1 MINFEKLNKS
11 FKYALE
17 GLSYSIK
24 DNQNIK
30 IHLIVGIF
38 VLIFSLLLGLS
49 KYEIFSISLL
59 IILVISAEMINTA
72 IEEVVNLL
80 VNEHRQEA
88 KIAKDVGAGMVLL
101 VSLFALIIG
110 LFIFIPH
117 IILLFQ

>member
-1 MINFEKLNKS
+1 MINFEKLNNS

-17 GLSYSIK
+17 GLTYSIR

-30 IHLIVGIF
+30 IHLILGIF
-38 VLIFSLLLGLS
+38 VLVLSLILGLS
-49 KYEIFSISLL
+49 KYEIFSVSLL
-59 IILVISAEMINTA
+59 IVLVISAEMINTS

-80 VNEHRQEA
+80 VNEHRKEA

-101 VSLFALIIG
+101 ISIFAFVVG

-117 IILLFQ
+117 IILLFG